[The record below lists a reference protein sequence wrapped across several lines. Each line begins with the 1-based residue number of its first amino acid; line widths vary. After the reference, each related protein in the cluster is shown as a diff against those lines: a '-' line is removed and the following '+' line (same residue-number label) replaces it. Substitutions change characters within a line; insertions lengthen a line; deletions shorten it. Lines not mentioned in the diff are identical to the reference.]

1 MCIYF
6 YSDGEFFSDFIDV
19 YHDFCPIKKFKKIN
33 KKFTT
38 LRCFINEFEKKS
50 SAPWKTITMSKVL
63 ELPC

>member
-6 YSDGEFFSDFIDV
+6 CSDGEFFYGFIYVYNDF
-19 YHDFCPIKKFKKIN
+19 FPIKKLKKIN